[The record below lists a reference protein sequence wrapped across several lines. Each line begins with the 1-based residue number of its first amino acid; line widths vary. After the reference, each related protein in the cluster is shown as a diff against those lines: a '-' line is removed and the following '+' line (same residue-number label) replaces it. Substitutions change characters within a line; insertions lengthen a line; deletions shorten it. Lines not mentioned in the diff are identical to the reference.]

1 MKFGRSRSLIL
12 FVSLLIV
19 LPPVGA
25 QVGGGAGGEGALS
38 ADAPQAR
45 GRVWQMTGPFGGDV
59 AALAVD
65 PRRADHLL
73 LGTHDSQLYRSVDS
87 GRTWKR
93 VRPGLKAPG
102 YSVTALLFDRDREGV
117 VYVGAKQVKDVR
129 DDTLGGGLFRS
140 DDGGENWREIVGLRG
155 RSVRGLEQS
164 AKDPDVIAVVA
175 RDGVYRSRDRGA
187 TWRRITPDADPEL
200 RMFHS
205 VAIDPRDPETVYA
218 GTWHL
223 PWKTT
228 DGGET
233 WKRAGTRETGMIDDS
248 DIFSIHIDA
257 ADPDTVLMSACS
269 GIYRSRDASGKWTKL
284 NGIPN
289 TSRRTHVI
297 YQHPTRPE
305 VIFAGTTEGLWRSTD
320 GGKPES
326 WGRVTSLRLIINAIA
341 VHPSRPDRVYLG
353 TEDFGVLVSNDGGES
368 YEPSNAGFI
377 SRQVRAVL
385 ADRTERGRV
394 YAGVVFD
401 ATFGGLFVSQDGGV
415 SWQQSM
421 KGMGVR
427 DVYSLYQSE
436 ARPETI
442 YAGTNH
448 GLFRSD
454 DHGRTWAA
462 VRRETEAEK
471 EEAVDPAAAPPAARE
486 PSPVKLIVQKR
497 AKPAAKQVT
506 KPAAKKKAVQSP
518 GKSKGQTARGP
529 RTPKPAPKPA
539 PPPPEFVDL
548 ESQVFALVPLKYRG
562 ESERTVLLA
571 ATWDGLFWTEDEKK
585 GWKELKLSGA
595 GINTSARPL
604 LNIVA
609 TSPRAPGVILIGT
622 EEGLF
627 VSRDNGESFG
637 PLPLNGGPHRIKA
650 IAFDPRSAETIYI
663 GTSEAFFR
671 TADGGRSW
679 EQRGGGLPMVSA
691 VNGIAINLLNPDEL
705 YVGDYL
711 RGGFY
716 HSRDR
721 GKNWEPLDISS
732 LPSQRLLSLAPDP
745 FDPQRLYAGSFSG
758 GVYVM
763 SKQ

>member
-19 LPPVGA
+19 LPPAGA

-38 ADAPQAR
+38 ADASQAR

-102 YSVTALLFDRDREGV
+102 YSVTALLFDRERAGV

-140 DDGGENWREIVGLRG
+140 DDGGENWREVEGLRG

-297 YQHPTRPE
+297 FQHPTRPE

-454 DHGRTWAA
+454 DHGRTWAT

-497 AKPAAKQVT
+497 AKPAT
-506 KPAAKKKAVQSP
+506 KPAAKKKAAQSP
-518 GKSKGQTARGP
+518 GKSKSQTARGP
-529 RTPKPAPKPA
+529 RAPKPAP

-595 GINTSARPL
+595 GINTAARPL

-691 VNGIAINLLNPDEL
+691 VNGIAINPLNPDEL

-732 LPSQRLLSLAPDP
+732 LPSQRLLSLAPDF